1 MRAIVTLALTVAA
14 ATAAADPL
22 ADLLGGDEGDVCYE
36 RFYDAAHLA
45 ENPNQLTHSIRLSLV
60 KDPKSLSA
68 IARLTFGD
76 AEGVVHAIG
85 ECAWD
90 ARAGLDDGKLI
101 ISTFRPGPGL
111 NCLARA
117 SPSWASGDE
126 VQWGGAFLVDMRDG
140 ESMTIHTEGEI
151 AAWLNMHRDNPA
163 GSYPLGPD
171 DRIFRVFRVASNKC
185 GELVEQFR
193 WDYN

>member
-1 MRAIVTLALTVAA
+1 MAMMAA
-14 ATAAADPL
+14 TATAAADPL
-22 ADLLGGDEGDVCYE
+22 MDMLGDDEGGICYE
-36 RFYDAAHLA
+36 RVYDAAHLA
-45 ENPNQLTHSIRLSLV
+45 KNPDQRTHSILMSLV

-90 ARAGLDDGKLI
+90 ARAALDDGKLI

-117 SPSWASGDE
+117 SPAWASRDE
-126 VQWGGAFLVDMRDG
+126 VQEGGAFLVDMRD
-140 ESMTIHTEGEI
+140 EKSMTIHTEGEI
-151 AAWLNMHRDNPA
+151 AAWLMLHRDNPA
-163 GSYPLGPD
+163 GFYPLGPD